1 MKGLEKVVFL
11 SHWKQSRQD
20 SLGGHAEV
28 RGTSWARRGL
38 SRGPLSTWN
47 HPLPL
52 SPKQLQVGF
61 HISLSFLV
69 TLVTNSLNS
78 KSSPPAPAPSHVS
91 GELPPWHVT
100 PRFRFSL
107 HPGAGSQTL
116 LCSPPAS

>member
-61 HISLSFLV
+61 HMELNILELV
-69 TLVTNSLNS
+69 
-78 KSSPPAPAPSHVS
+78 SSIKYNTVNVS
-91 GELPPWHVT
+91 MY
-100 PRFRFSL
+100 
-107 HPGAGSQTL
+107 
-116 LCSPPAS
+116 